1 MEIRCNHLLPERGEG
16 LRRAEKP
23 IKAVRRSAPQG
34 HAIPYPQAKN
44 I

>member
-1 MEIRCNHLLPERGEG
+1 MEIRCNYLFPECGEG

-23 IKAVRRSAPQG
+23 IKAVRGSAPQG
-34 HAIPYPQAKN
+34 HAIPHPQAKN